1 MESLESEFAQRRM
14 RLGPAAKRPMIFSF
28 AFTDRKVIDARNAQ
42 AHQAVLVELP
52 VLVAVTAKPAATVIV
67 PFIRETN
74 GYAILAKGPQLFDEA
89 VVQLASPLPPQK
101 CFYRLMTL

>member
-1 MESLESEFAQRRM
+1 
-14 RLGPAAKRPMIFSF
+14 MIFSF